1 MLEIRIRRFYR
12 CDEGTVVLSRTYT
25 VDDVAHPP
33 KPVNLLQFAEKF
45 DAELADMPGTNMRLM
60 TEEEVAE
67 YLAEEDAENPFP

>member
-12 CDEGTVVLSRTYT
+12 CDEGTVVPSHTYT

-33 KPVNLLQFAEKF
+33 KPLSLLQFAEKF

-60 TEEEVAE
+60 TEAEVDE
-67 YLAEEDAENPFP
+67 YLAEEDAEEGRP